1 VNYEAGFFKKFIT
14 GEARVPGFSKNPE
27 KVPSENPWGGLNP

>member
-1 VNYEAGFFKKFIT
+1 MKLVFLKNSSPVKLEFWGF
-14 GEARVPGFSKNPE
+14 PNPE

>member
-14 GEARVPGFSKNPE
+14 GEARVPENPE